1 MSTAQSAA
9 EQLELLQ
16 PPAVAAA
23 LRLDERTRRVGLAGV
38 ARARLALAQARDQ
51 RLRREAEVAESR
63 RPGQAA

>member
-1 MSTAQSAA
+1 MSTTQPAA

-23 LRLDERTRRVGLAGV
+23 LRLDERTRRVGRAGV
-38 ARARLALAQARDQ
+38 ARARVVLAQARDQ
-51 RLRREAEVAESR
+51 RLRREAEAAESR